1 MEPRD
6 LHILQ
11 LAPTINPKGGQ
22 GISSRHAGGAHAATA
37 RKHCRF
43 LSDKLSA
50 TTIRGLLTIDGGERI
65 SEGDF

>member
-1 MEPRD
+1 MAVP
-6 LHILQ
+6 L
-11 LAPTINPKGGQ
+11 LAHVFFLGFIPAWTAGKLTAWPPAR
-22 GISSRHAGGAHAATA
+22 SSLPNR
-37 RKHCRF
+37 HCRF